1 MLWVSKIKHWA
12 GTHFSTINS
21 CYVDTKNVYTIR
33 RMNGYLV
40 TIDQKQNA
48 MGQQKFAMAQEPVFR
63 PSIVAKKTIDNTTS
77 RVTLGTRT
85 S

>member
-1 MLWVSKIKHWA
+1 
-12 GTHFSTINS
+12 
-21 CYVDTKNVYTIR
+21 
-33 RMNGYLV
+33 MNGYLV

-63 PSIVAKKTIDNTTS
+63 PSIVAQKTIDNTTS